1 MKILLVKPIV
11 QLGEAELSEDIPS
24 QVENFK

>member
-11 QLGEAELSEDIPS
+11 QLSKAELSEDIPS
-24 QVENFK
+24 QVKNFK

>member
-11 QLGEAELSEDIPS
+11 QLCQAELSEDIPS
-24 QVENFK
+24 KVKNFK